1 MKRIVSIIVASIIL
15 LASFSAGAQME
26 FKLDPMYNY
35 TADCTFKMTFDSSRE
50 VVALLKELQL
60 PDEFENYVDI
70 ESLFKS
76 LLSIESKMF
85 MQADI
90 SKDMKKAQIAITADG
105 FQTIDVNKNLDVS
118 IAAKMGMWLI
128 YDFTDVKKP
137 VYEVVYSYPVANKY
151 MIIDLIDIM
160 PEEERQTFIDT
171 ISKFLN
177 PEYTQEINSFVLGLI
192 NKHAKVTASLSKVTV
207 KIDNK
212 SLIAILNDIT
222 PYLFAQM
229 EQSLAASAPKEEL
242 EQIGKELAEF
252 SFDGWQLL
260 GDKGIEVTY
269 NLRNGVI
276 SSEEANA
283 DISIDISKIYTAITG
298 EAWQFVSNGKL
309 EFSISSYTTVSNAG
323 NTKVEFPTITE
334 DNSFSLSDIIKEGM
348 GEYHP
353 DDGEEDSFSAYP
365 YWYVGAEA
373 ANLPVI
379 NGDIY
384 VPFRATLEEG
394 YADTVRLSFD
404 NGVITASCEY
414 FPGFKTITLTNGSD
428 KIYCD
433 GVEKTT
439 GTVIIEN
446 GTTYVSSKL
455 FTDVFG
461 WSFDTAN
468 YDMLNNIYWYGFYTV
483 QE

>member
-1 MKRIVSIIVASIIL
+1 MKRIVSIVIASIIL
-15 LASFSAGAQME
+15 LVSFSAGAQVE
-26 FKLDPMYNY
+26 FKLDPLYNY
-35 TADCTFKMTFDSSRE
+35 TAGSTFKMTFDSSRE
-50 VVALLKELQL
+50 VVALLKEIQM

-70 ESLFKS
+70 ESMLKTLF
-76 LLSIESKMF
+76 SIESKMF
-85 MQADI
+85 IQADI
-90 SKDMKKAQIAITADG
+90 SKDMKKAQVAITADG
-105 FQTIDVNKNLDVS
+105 FQTIDVNKNLDIS
-118 IAAKMGMWLI
+118 IASKMGMWLI

-137 VYEVVYSYPVANKY
+137 VYEVVYSYPSTNKY

-177 PEYTQEINSFVLGLI
+177 PEYTQEINSFVMGLI
-192 NKHAKVTASLSKVTV
+192 NKHAKVTVSLSRVTV

-212 SLIAILNDIT
+212 SLIAILNDII

-229 EQSLAASAPKEEL
+229 EKSLAASVPEEEL
-242 EQIGKELAEF
+242 EQIGEELAEF

-260 GDKGIEVTY
+260 GNNGIVITY

-276 SSEEANA
+276 SSEETNA

-298 EAWQFVSNGKL
+298 EAWQFMSDGKL
-309 EFSISSYTTVSNAG
+309 EFSINSVATFSKTG
-323 NTKVEFPTITE
+323 NTKVEFPTITAE
-334 DNSFSLSDIIKEGM
+334 NSFFLSDMIKEDM
-348 GEYHP
+348 NEYYPEDEAEDAFP
-353 DDGEEDSFSAYP
+353 DYP
-365 YWYVGAEA
+365 HWYVGAETA
-373 ANLPVI
+373 SLPVI

-394 YADTVRLSFD
+394 YADTVQLGFD
-404 NGVITASCEY
+404 NGVITANCEY
-414 FPGFKTITLTNGSD
+414 FPGFKTMTLTNGSD
-428 KIYCD
+428 KIYFD

-461 WSFDTAN
+461 WSLDNAD
-468 YDMLNNIYWYGFYTV
+468 YDMINNIYWYGFYTV